1 MLNRLSVR
9 WTLIL
14 FALTAC
20 ILLMASATLVSGI
33 HYHFQMYQNELPDNT
48 GLTSAWGLHLEMA
61 IVQSILWTM
70 LGALLLAMVVSTY
83 VARKISAPL
92 IEMKYAAEAMARGR
106 FTARTECQ
114 SRDELGQL
122 SQAINHL
129 AERLQQQENL
139 RVSMTDNIAHEL
151 RTPLTTLKSH
161 MIALKDGIWEP
172 TPERLE
178 SCYEEIDRLAGLVN
192 DLQELNELKYPA
204 FGLALSDV
212 QIDEVLKESIG
223 LVQAA
228 FYEKK
233 VQLEADLVSGAR
245 MKADSDRMKQVF
257 VNLLSNALKFTPS
270 SGRVKVDL
278 RVSTHQIEISVA
290 DSGIGISQEDLP
302 YIFERFYRA
311 DKSRG
316 RETGGSG
323 IGLAIVRTIVEA
335 HGGEVWAE
343 STGGGSRFQL
353 LFPK

>member
-20 ILLMASATLVSGI
+20 ILLIATATLVSGI
-33 HYHFQMYQNELPDNT
+33 HYHFQMVQNELPGDT
-48 GLTSAWGLHLEMA
+48 AMTSDWGLHLEMA
-61 IVQSILWTM
+61 IVESILWTL

-83 VARKISAPL
+83 VARRISAPL
-92 IEMKYAAEAMARGR
+92 IEMKYAAEAMTRGR
-106 FTARTECQ
+106 FTARIAGQ

-192 DLQELNELKYPA
+192 DLQELNELGTPEFGMA
-204 FGLALSDV
+204 FTDV
-212 QIDEVLKESIG
+212 WIDEVLNESIQ
-223 LVQAA
+223 VMQAA
-228 FYEKK
+228 YHEKK
-233 VQLEADLVSGAR
+233 VHLAADLAAGVR
-245 MKADSDRMKQVF
+245 MKADAHRMKQVF

-270 SGRVKVDL
+270 SGRVKVEL
-278 RVSTHQIEISVA
+278 RENANYIEILVA
-290 DSGIGISQEDLP
+290 DNGIGISPDDLP

-335 HGGEVWAE
+335 HSGEVWAE
-343 STGGGSRFQL
+343 SGDKGSRFQL
-353 LFPK
+353 CFPK